1 MNRFV
6 IDTGEGPQKTYTDP
20 ALDEEVRR
28 LLAEGWLLRLL
39 AGTAENGTCSGVYL
53 YAAATEAVLL
63 SDKPLAPGQ
72 IYELLGTM
80 FDKKP
85 AAVRKCLRYVSFDYA
100 NCRAACRALTDVSEK
115 AFGYMREMGFIA
127 MLADETAAAAADR
140 MARGKAV

>member
-39 AGTAENGTCSGVYL
+39 AGTAESGTSGIYL

-72 IYELLGTM
+72 IYELLGAM

-100 NCRAACRALTDVSEK
+100 NCRAACRALADVSEK
-115 AFGYMREMGFIA
+115 AFGYMRETGFIA

-140 MARGKAV
+140 MARGKDV

>member
-39 AGTAENGTCSGVYL
+39 AGTAENVTSGIYL

-72 IYELLGTM
+72 IYELLGAM

-100 NCRAACRALTDVSEK
+100 NCRAACRALADVSEK

-140 MARGKAV
+140 MVRGKAV

>member
-39 AGTAENGTCSGVYL
+39 AGTAESGTSGIYL

-72 IYELLGTM
+72 IYELLGAM

-100 NCRAACRALTDVSEK
+100 NCRAACRALADVSEK
-115 AFGYMREMGFIA
+115 AFGYMRETGFIA

>member
-39 AGTAENGTCSGVYL
+39 AGTAENGTSGVYL
-53 YAAATEAVLL
+53 YAAAAEAVLL

-72 IYELLGTM
+72 IYELLGAM

-100 NCRAACRALTDVSEK
+100 NCRAACRALADVSEK

-140 MARGKAV
+140 MVRGKAV